1 MGLCNRSFP
10 SQFSSFDINLKKMV
24 RRPILSNLDLIDTV
38 SLVSG
43 GALIDLFGRDQGELH
58 AASGSAVLSD
68 QSLQRALF

>member
-58 AASGSAVLSD
+58 AAPAVLSD
-68 QSLQRALF
+68 QSLH

>member
-1 MGLCNRSFP
+1 
-10 SQFSSFDINLKKMV
+10 MV

-68 QSLQRALF
+68 QSLHWALF